1 MKDQM
6 IYAEKLSRMV
16 QCETISVPDV
26 PNTEKFDKFHKLL
39 EELFPLVFSKGEV
52 HYIDSSLLIKWKGKG
67 KAEPILL
74 MSHQDVVPAE
84 GEWKYPPFSG
94 EIKEDIETKLGQAIG
109 AFKAEFLKNR

>member
-52 HYIDSSLLIKWKGKG
+52 HYIDSSILIKRKGKG

-74 MSHQDVVPAE
+74 MSNQEVVPAE
-84 GEWKYPPFSG
+84 GER
-94 EIKEDIETKLGQAIG
+94 
-109 AFKAEFLKNR
+109 KNAT